1 MIVMTAIL
9 PEPAPGFHWTPVS
22 WGLVLKCRA
31 LDELADHFFTGRELH
46 LRGDSPDAATD
57 WGRVASEIGVAPANL
72 WRMRQVHGCAIAA
85 ARSTQSTPPPEA
97 DGLLTADPEIALAVQ
112 VADCVPLLIADAR
125 TGAVAATHAGWR
137 GAAANIA
144 GATVRQLVDRWG
156 VNPSDL
162 VAALGPS
169 IGPCCY
175 QVGPDVKTAFLDQ
188 ASSPDM
194 QDRIETW
201 FKPDAPTTT
210 ASATANPNSNP
221 NSSSNPNPNP
231 NPNAAAA
238 AGPGAADRLKLD
250 MWKVNRDQLLA
261 AGLLPDRVHV
271 AGLCTASH
279 VEHLYSYRR
288 EGAATGRLL
297 GVIRA
302 RGRVSGTPAAR
313 P

>member
-1 MIVMTAIL
+1 M
-9 PEPAPGFHWTPVS
+9 S
-22 WGLVLKCRA
+22 WGLVLKCRP

-46 LRGDSPDAATD
+46 LRGDSPDAAAD
-57 WGRVASEIGVAPANL
+57 WQRVASAIGVDPANL

-85 ARSTQSTPPPEA
+85 ARSTLTSPPPEA

-144 GATVRQLVDRWG
+144 GATVRQLVDRWS

-162 VAALGPS
+162 VAAIGPS

-175 QVGPDVKTAFLDQ
+175 QVGPEVKAAFLDQ
-188 ASSPDM
+188 TSSSPDLRE
-194 QDRIETW
+194 QIETW
-201 FKPDAPTTT
+201 FQPDASPASPAPTT
-210 ASATANPNSNP
+210 
-221 NSSSNPNPNP
+221 
-231 NPNAAAA
+231 A
-238 AGPGAADRLKLD
+238 AGATSDRLKLD

-261 AGLLPDRVHV
+261 AGLSPDRVHV

-279 VEHLYSYRR
+279 VGHLYSYRV

-297 GVIRA
+297 GVIRT
-302 RGRVSGTPAAR
+302 RGAASAR
-313 P
+313 PPG